1 MFSDRLD
8 FLMQLTNTNNSTLAR
23 AISFDQSYISK
34 IRSGKRGIPRNH
46 EFFDLAVPYFARN
59 LTTDYQRKAISDVVL
74 GGGPLPE
81 NRAQL
86 EKLLDTWLHAKDEA
100 GNDSV
105 YRLLLSASGLTRGRL
120 EAAASAQASAP
131 VELSESPAPAA
142 AGALPF
148 YGNEGK
154 RNAVEL
160 FLSRLCAT
168 GKAHTL
174 LLYSDEDMSWLYEDA
189 AFARRWGG
197 LLSKVLLL
205 GGSIKMIHTVSR
217 NVTEL
222 MEAVQNWMPLY
233 LSGRI
238 EPYFCPRLRDGVY
251 RRSLFVAQGHSAL
264 VSNSVVSG
272 TEGMVNLLF
281 DEPRVVGAFET
292 EFWNYFALCR
302 PLMHIYRGVGDA
314 EPLRAELRR
323 LEAGNG
329 SFYLAQGL
337 PSFFTMPKP
346 VLAAMSE
353 GGDADSLEKLLA
365 KSAAAFSARVKSGK
379 QVVEVLNLP
388 DPSVFQSGRVAHP
401 MWPLLGLQEL
411 SYDAKLLARHLSAV
425 LKLMEKHENYR
436 VVLSEQIS
444 AELMVLA
451 VENAGAMLLCPLPAV
466 FSMEEQNISTAMFEY
481 LSRVAAQNGKRK
493 TSAVLTEYIKALRK
507 LA

>member
-8 FLMQLTNTNNSTLAR
+8 FLMRLSNTNNSTLAR

-34 IRSGKRGIPRNH
+34 IRSGKRGMPRNN
-46 EFFDLAVPYFARN
+46 DLVDHAVPYFARN
-59 LTTDYQRKAISDVVL
+59 LTTDYQRKAVSDVIL
-74 GGGPLPE
+74 GGGPWPE
-81 NRAQL
+81 NRKQL
-86 EKLLDTWLHAKDEA
+86 ENLLAAWLRAKDKT
-100 GNDSV
+100 GSDSV
-105 YRLLLSASGLTRGRL
+105 YRLLLSASGLTRGKL
-120 EAAASAQASAP
+120 EAAASARSNAQIEP
-131 VELSESPAPAA
+131 SETPAPAA

-168 GKAHTL
+168 CKAHTL

-189 AFARRWGG
+189 AFAQRWGQ

-222 MEAVQNWMPLY
+222 MEAVQKWLPLY
-233 LSGRI
+233 LSGHI

-251 RRSLFVAQGHSAL
+251 RRSLFVARGHSAL
-264 VSNSVVSG
+264 VSNSVVTG
-272 TEGMVNLLF
+272 TEGMMNLLF
-281 DEPRVVGAFET
+281 DEPRVVNAFET

-302 PLMHIYRGVGDA
+302 PLMQIYRGAGDA

-329 SFYLAQGL
+329 SLYLAQAL
-337 PSFFTMPKP
+337 PSFYTMPKS
-346 VLAAMSE
+346 VLAAMARDE
-353 GGDADSLEKLLA
+353 DVDSLEKLRA
-365 KSAAAFSARVKSGK
+365 RSAAAFSARIKEGR

-388 DPSVFQSGRVAHP
+388 DPSVFQSGRAALQ
-401 MWPLLGLQEL
+401 MWSLLGLPEL
-411 SYDAKLLARHLSAV
+411 SYDAKLLARHLNTV

-436 VVLSEQIS
+436 VVLCEQIS
-444 AELMVLA
+444 PELMVLS
-451 VENAGAMLLCPLPAV
+451 VENTGAMLLCPLPAV
-466 FSMEEQNISTAMFEY
+466 FSMEEQNISTAMLEY
-481 LSRVAAQNGKRK
+481 LSRVAARNGKRK
-493 TSAVLTEYIKALRK
+493 TSAVLAEYIKTLRK
-507 LA
+507 MT